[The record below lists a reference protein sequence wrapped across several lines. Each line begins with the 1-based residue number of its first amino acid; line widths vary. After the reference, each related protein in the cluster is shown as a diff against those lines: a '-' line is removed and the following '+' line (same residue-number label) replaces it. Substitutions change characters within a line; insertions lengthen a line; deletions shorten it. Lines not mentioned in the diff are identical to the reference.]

1 MSGKVFDKNYDA
13 LPDLELKVDPSKM
26 VEQKAP
32 VEEKHPGKVIK
43 QHTASEIFV
52 MRQKEK
58 KEEKPKVEATG
69 IQKEKDLT
77 NIKTVIEPAPIL
89 TKRGKRGADK
99 KPRKKREMTQK
110 QREVLP
116 AVYRSRQR

>member
-32 VEEKHPGKVIK
+32 VEEKNPGKVIK

-77 NIKTVIEPAPIL
+77 NIKTVIEPAPVL
-89 TKRGKRGADK
+89 TLSQALLGKWGI
-99 KPRKKREMTQK
+99 
-110 QREVLP
+110 EVQLDCKT
-116 AVYRSRQR
+116 SSMM